1 MSHKLNSQV
10 SDVLNET
17 EAVDYADL
25 PSIDPEVVDNTI
37 LRAALERVRERTKA
51 DPHMGHYTKHSSHSS
66 HSKGGW

>member
-1 MSHKLNSQV
+1 MKPQLASQLSNV
-10 SDVLNET
+10 PDQ
-17 EAVDYADL
+17 APDDADL
-25 PSIDPEVVDNTI
+25 SPIDPEMVDNTI

>member
-1 MSHKLNSQV
+1 MSQKLS
-10 SDVLNET
+10 SPTSSVLD

-25 PSIDPEVVDNTI
+25 PSITPEAVDNAI
-37 LRAALERVRERTKA
+37 LRSALERVRERTKA